1 MTSLPSALSRAARR
15 GDGEG
20 GGGLDAPRASG
31 NSNGHGGF
39 LQRKTGQ
46 GSCDILADA
55 PWKLDPSELVS
66 SYQPAGDQPQA
77 IARLTE
83 GLESGL
89 AHQTLLGVTGSGKSI
104 GYDDPLYI
112 IERTADGRR
121 TRLVPA
127 GPFIDSLM
135 AASEL
140 ATTEEAE
147 TERFACA
154 GRSFFTLAYDPST
167 GETREYPV
175 AAFLRHR
182 APARMFRLSTQCGR
196 AVVLTGDHNL
206 WVLRDGQ
213 LRLVRTEHTRATDFL
228 PTPETTASAED
239 LACSGDLRELA
250 ILPYLADSNLS
261 VFAETPILE
270 FVAAVGSNR
279 FVTTMRA
286 CSVNPYSK
294 LSRHPQPSPRQ
305 RNPHQALPG
314 IVASDEQSGWRCSQR
329 RNIALAASDNHA
341 G

>member
-1 MTSLPSALSRAARR
+1 METRP
-15 GDGEG
+15 
-20 GGGLDAPRASG
+20 
-31 NSNGHGGF
+31 F
-39 LQRKTGQ
+39 
-46 GSCDILADA
+46 
-55 PWKLDPSELVS
+55 ELVS

-206 WVLRDGQ
+206 WGAPEMANCVLSEPSTPGQ
-213 LRLVRTEHTRATDFL
+213 PTSCQPPRRRRARKTLRAQAIYASWPSSHIWPTRTCL
-228 PTPETTASAED
+228 Y
-239 LACSGDLRELA
+239 LR
-250 ILPYLADSNLS
+250 
-261 VFAETPILE
+261 
-270 FVAAVGSNR
+270 
-279 FVTTMRA
+279 
-286 CSVNPYSK
+286 
-294 LSRHPQPSPRQ
+294 
-305 RNPHQALPG
+305 
-314 IVASDEQSGWRCSQR
+314 R
-329 RNIALAASDNHA
+329 RRS
-341 G
+341 